1 MSCREAVSG
10 NGAYCKNQD
19 IVQLLLSL
27 IHIWLCDQLDADEPL
42 LQTVL
47 DIARLKGKVQ
57 QMVNITD
64 KMEIRP

>member
-1 MSCREAVSG
+1 MILAL
-10 NGAYCKNQD
+10 NGEKDQAEKCANR
-19 IVQLLLSL
+19 
-27 IHIWLCDQLDADEPL
+27 LCDQLDADEPL